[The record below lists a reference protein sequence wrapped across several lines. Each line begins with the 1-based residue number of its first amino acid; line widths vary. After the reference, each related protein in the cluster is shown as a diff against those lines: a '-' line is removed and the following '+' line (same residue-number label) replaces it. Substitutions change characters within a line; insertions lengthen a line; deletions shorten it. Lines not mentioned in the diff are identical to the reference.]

1 MTPAL
6 TFFVGLSM
14 LVLFGWYFA
23 TDQGPRKRLLAT
35 TLMLLLVIFSIA
47 TMWPP
52 QKKIALG
59 LDIQGGT
66 SFLIRLKS
74 GDKPITKGML
84 DQAVE
89 VIRKRV
95 DYFGGGEPII
105 SPVGGDRILVQ
116 IPGLDTAK
124 IQEARDQLSRVAKL
138 EFRLVYPD
146 NGQKLK
152 AIDEGKDV
160 IPPEFR
166 IESYKMQREGEKPVE
181 GRLVIKKKADLSG
194 DRVSSAGASYEKDGW
209 VVHLRFD
216 PEGAKKFG
224 DITAAH
230 VHHRFAIVLDGVIQS
245 APVIQDAIY
254 GGDAQITGRFT
265 EEEAR
270 SLASVLEN
278 PLQTPVSIEEERSV
292 SPTLGLDSIR
302 ASILAG
308 LLGLAITLVCVA
320 IYYKIPG
327 LIANLALLINLILLV
342 GALTMFHFVL
352 TLPGIAGIIL
362 TIGLSVDAN
371 VLVFERLREEMALG
385 KSLKIAL
392 NTAYEKAFTSI
403 FDANVTTLITAAIL
417 FWQAT
422 GPVRGFAISLTLG
435 ILASLFTALIV
446 GRNTLGWFVDTG
458 RLKRISMLHLISA
471 QNINFLGKGFIAC
484 MCSLALLLAGATA
497 FYLRGE
503 RNFGVDFRGGDL
515 ITLLYTAQLRAIS
528 QDPWFSRVQ
537 SPAFADHAALDLDP
551 SDGVSFAKVLDVA
564 RWIRDELQTL
574 GAPGVPKTSGAS
586 GLHIYVPLP
595 PRTPYD
601 AGLLFCQIVATVIAQ
616 KHPRVATIER
626 SVAARGK
633 RVYVDYMQNGLGQPF
648 VARQEGIA
656 LLRVGPVGG
665 RRRLD
670 AAGEWLPV
678 VIEVAIRSLNEER
691 IRFHRSEPRPQPEL
705 AETVDILVTHVSRLV
720 PRLRIECE
728 RRIPEDSEHRHPTR
742 VIPRAGCDR
751 AARTDDPTHLTD
763 ARIGIRHEVDHQLGE
778 SDIECVVRPR
788 QRLGGA
794 NLDVRSRNTLRAGG
808 SERGQLGRKR
818 EG

>member
-1 MTPAL
+1 MTPAV
-6 TFFVGLSM
+6 TFFIGLAM

-23 TDQGPRKRLLAT
+23 TDQGLRRRLLAM
-35 TLMLLLVIFSIA
+35 TLMLLLVVFSIA
-47 TMWPP
+47 TIWPP

-66 SFLIRLKS
+66 SFLVRLVP

-89 VIRKRV
+89 VIRKRIDV
-95 DYFGGGEPII
+95 FGVSEPVI
-105 SPVGGDRILVQ
+105 SPVGADRILVQ

-146 NGQKLK
+146 NGERLK
-152 AIDEGKDV
+152 AIDEGKEV
-160 IPPEFR
+160 IPPEYR
-166 IESYKMQREGEKPVE
+166 IETYKHQVPGEKPVE
-181 GRLVIKKKADLSG
+181 ERLLVKKKADLSG

-224 DITAAH
+224 DITAAN

-270 SLASVLEN
+270 GLASVLEN
-278 PLQTPVSIEEERSV
+278 PLQTPVSIEEERSI

-302 ASILAG
+302 ASVLAG
-308 LLGLAITLVCVA
+308 LVGLAITLVCVA
-320 IYYKIPG
+320 IYYKVPG
-327 LIANLALLINLILLV
+327 FVANLALLINLVLLL

-371 VLVFERLREEMALG
+371 VLIYERLREEMALG
-385 KSLKIAL
+385 KSLKVAL
-392 NTAYEKAFTSI
+392 NTAYEKAFSSI

-417 FWQAT
+417 FWKAT
-422 GPVRGFAISLTLG
+422 GPVKGFAIALTLG

-446 GRNTLGWFVDTG
+446 GRNALGWLVDTG
-458 RLKRISMLHLISA
+458 RLKRISMLHLISS

-515 ITLLYTAQLRAIS
+515 ITLSAPHKIDIGQVRNALKPIG
-528 QDPWFSRVQ
+528 
-537 SPAFADHAALDLDP
+537 FADASIQESTQGGKSYITVRTPLNT
-551 SDGVSFAKVLDVA
+551 SDKVEKQ
-564 RWIRDELQTL
+564 IMQTL
-574 GAPGVPKTSGAS
+574 PSSGFK
-586 GLHIYVPLP
+586 V
-595 PRTPYD
+595 
-601 AGLLFCQIVATVIAQ
+601 
-616 KHPRVATIER
+616 E
-626 SVAARGK
+626 
-633 RVYVDYMQNGLGQPF
+633 
-648 VARQEGIA
+648 
-656 LLRVGPVGG
+656 
-665 RRRLD
+665 
-670 AAGEWLPV
+670 
-678 VIEVAIRSLNEER
+678 
-691 IRFHRSEPRPQPEL
+691 
-705 AETVDILVTHVSRLV
+705 
-720 PRLRIECE
+720 
-728 RRIPEDSEHRHPTR
+728 
-742 VIPRAGCDR
+742 
-751 AARTDDPTHLTD
+751 
-763 ARIGIRHEVDHQLGE
+763 
-778 SDIECVVRPR
+778 
-788 QRLGGA
+788 
-794 NLDVRSRNTLRAGG
+794 G
-808 SERGQLGRKR
+808 SERVGALVGGELAKSSLVALGLGILGILIFVTFRFELSFAVGAIVALLHDVLMTVGMFALLGRELTLTMVGAVLTIAGYSINDTIVVYDRIR
-818 EG
+818 EGLASGRRGTIEEIMNSSINQTLSRTILTSTVTLIPILCLFLFGGAVLRDFSLAIIIGVVVGTYSSIFIASPIVLWWTRARGGRESALRREITEKAATAANPLAQR

>member
-6 TFFVGLSM
+6 TFFIGLAM

-23 TDQGPRKRLLAT
+23 TDQGPRKRLLAM
-35 TLMLLLVIFSIA
+35 TLMLLLVVFSIA
-47 TMWPP
+47 TIWPP

-66 SFLIRLKS
+66 SFLIRLVP

-166 IESYKMQREGEKPVE
+166 IESYKMQREGEKPIE
-181 GRLVIKKKADLSG
+181 ERLLVRKKADLAG

-216 PEGAKKFG
+216 TDGAKQFG
-224 DITAAH
+224 NITAAN

-270 SLASVLEN
+270 GLASVVEN

-292 SPTLGLDSIR
+292 SPTLGADSIR

-308 LLGLAITLVCVA
+308 LVGLAITLVCVA
-320 IYYKIPG
+320 IYYRIPG
-327 LIANLALLINLILLV
+327 LIACLALLVNIILLI

-362 TIGLSVDAN
+362 TIGLAVDAS
-371 VLVFERLREEMALG
+371 VLVYERLREELALG
-385 KSLKIAL
+385 KSLKIAIQA
-392 NTAYEKAFTSI
+392 AYEKAFSSI
-403 FDANVTTLITAAIL
+403 FDANVTTLITAVIL
-417 FWQAT
+417 FWRAT
-422 GPVRGFAISLTLG
+422 GPVKGFAISLTLG

-446 GRNTLGWFVDTG
+446 GRNIFEALVDNS
-458 RLKRISMLHLISA
+458 RLKRISMLHLISSK
-471 QNINFLGKGFIAC
+471 NINFLGKGFLAC
-484 MCSLALLLAGATA
+484 MCSLALILAGAGA
-497 FYLRGE
+497 FYVRGE
-503 RNFGVDFRGGDL
+503 KNFGVDFRGGDL
-515 ITLLYTAQLRAIS
+515 ITLS
-528 QDPWFSRVQ
+528 
-537 SPAFADHAALDLDP
+537 SP
-551 SDGVSFAKVLDVA
+551 
-564 RWIRDELQTL
+564 Q
-574 GAPGVPKTSGAS
+574 
-586 GLHIYVPLP
+586 
-595 PRTPYD
+595 
-601 AGLLFCQIVATVIAQ
+601 
-616 KHPRVATIER
+616 
-626 SVAARGK
+626 
-633 RVYVDYMQNGLGQPF
+633 
-648 VARQEGIA
+648 
-656 LLRVGPVGG
+656 
-665 RRRLD
+665 
-670 AAGEWLPV
+670 
-678 VIEVAIRSLNEER
+678 
-691 IRFHRSEPRPQPEL
+691 
-705 AETVDILVTHVSRLV
+705 
-720 PRLRIECE
+720 
-728 RRIPEDSEHRHPTR
+728 
-742 VIPRAGCDR
+742 
-751 AARTDDPTHLTD
+751 
-763 ARIGIRHEVDHQLGE
+763 
-778 SDIECVVRPR
+778 
-788 QRLGGA
+788 
-794 NLDVRSRNTLRAGG
+794 
-808 SERGQLGRKR
+808 
-818 EG
+818 